1 MAKAV
6 LRLSQAPV
14 QEGPVYT
21 CLFFFFFLKRM
32 GQTDLQGQG
41 RSGKI
46 DVFEKDFKGMVV
58 GRLGGKNIQNLED
71 PRGL

>member
-1 MAKAV
+1 
-6 LRLSQAPV
+6 
-14 QEGPVYT
+14 
-21 CLFFFFFLKRM
+21 M
-32 GQTDLQGQG
+32 GQKDLQGQG

-71 PRGL
+71 SRGL